1 MGEPWE
7 SLRQLG
13 IILLRLLGELGGFL
27 FAWSLLIAWIA
38 WWLWGVNWK
47 KAWPVLAQGAW
58 VPVVLLMVVGA
69 LVWSRITPEPCE
81 CLRVVTIPNFWW
93 QLGGVSTLAAIAL
106 FCGWV
111 QGVLGWAPADIDLAP
126 PLPGQVPTHGHEH
139 PIGTLHGHDFAHAD
153 EPQR

>member
-1 MGEPWE
+1 MQQVGEPWE

-38 WWLWGVNWK
+38 WWLLAANWK
-47 KAWPVLAQGAW
+47 KVWPVLAQGGWA
-58 VPVVLLMVVGA
+58 PVVLLMVIAA
-69 LVWSRITPEPCE
+69 LVWSRIAPTTH
-81 CLRVVTIPNFWW
+81 LPNFWW
-93 QLGGVSTLAAIAL
+93 QLGGVSLLAAVAL
-106 FCGWV
+106 LCGWF
-111 QGVLGWAPADIDLAP
+111 QGVFGWTPADIDLAP
-126 PLPGQVPTHGHEH
+126 PQPGQVPTHGHEH